1 MRRLVQ
7 VTFTL
12 MRTGQILAECLEPP
26 VQAQGSTF
34 NEVVSILREKLN
46 QAFGDEEPCLI
57 KGKLLTE
64 EFEN

>member
-12 MRTGQILAECLEPP
+12 MRTGQILAECVEPP
-26 VQAQGSTF
+26 LQAQGSTL
-34 NEVVSILREKLN
+34 NEALSILREKLN
-46 QAFGDEEPCLI
+46 ETLVDEEPCLI
-57 KGKLLTE
+57 KGRLLTE